1 MSCTKL
7 IVTAGGLP
15 PSKTEYEM
23 CKFPGVA
30 RAAAKVNVGSPARTE
45 YRPLESVFQRTRLLV
60 NNPSQAFSIPQKG
73 ITSSAQATFF
83 TGVYDQNYLKGDF

>member
-15 PSKTEYEM
+15 PSKKEYVM

-30 RAAAKVNVGSPARTE
+30 RAAAKVNVYIQICRW
-45 YRPLESVFQRTRLLV
+45 VFETYK
-60 NNPSQAFSIPQKG
+60 NIKM
-73 ITSSAQATFF
+73 
-83 TGVYDQNYLKGDF
+83 Y